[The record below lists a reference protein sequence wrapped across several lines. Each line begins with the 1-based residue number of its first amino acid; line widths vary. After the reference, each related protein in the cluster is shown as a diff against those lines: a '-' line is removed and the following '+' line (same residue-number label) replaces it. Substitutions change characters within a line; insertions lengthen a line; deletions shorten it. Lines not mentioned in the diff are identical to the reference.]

1 MLSETVKIKVNGK
14 EMELHSG
21 TTLLELSKMLPKGK
35 RAPVIARVG
44 NSFRELTE
52 EIYDGE
58 ELEFIDLTD
67 STGNK
72 VYLNGLIILINY
84 VFDQLYKGKNICKV
98 KHSAD
103 SGLCF
108 ETTHKIT
115 KDDVKIIEEE
125 MRKTVELNLPIT
137 KITVLKHEA
146 IDYFKKMNDEKKVNL
161 LEYYP
166 NTYVHLYKIG
176 NMYHQRFT
184 KMPAETSVLDE
195 FKLTYLDDD
204 EFILQ
209 YPTVYIN
216 DRIKEYKHHEKLFEV
231 FRQEK
236 EWAKMMKVET
246 CADLNRVV
254 SNGKINDLIRMSET
268 LSNNRLL
275 EIAKTIEKKSSELK
289 VVLLSGP
296 SSSGKTTTCCKLA
309 MYLRSLG
316 LTPKM
321 ISMDDFFKERVD
333 TPKKPNGEY
342 DFECLE
348 AVDLKLFNDTIKGL
362 LDGKEVLMPT
372 FDFYVG
378 EKKFKKK
385 MILEKTD
392 VLLIE
397 GIHALNPKLLTNVD
411 GSHKF
416 KIYLSPLTGVNVDKD
431 NRVSTTDNRLMRRMI
446 RDART
451 RGYSVS
457 DTLSSWKN
465 VREGEEKN
473 IFPYQDEADVVFNTS
488 LVYEMCILKTYVLPL
503 LFAVT
508 PDDENYGEA
517 NRLMK
522 LLNLFLPIP
531 SEAIPDDSIVR
542 EFIGGG
548 CFLE

>member
-1 MLSETVKIKVNGK
+1 MDHLK
-14 EMELHSG
+14 HS
-21 TTLLELSKMLPKGK
+21 LEFQYYCEDCKLELCSDCLFLSKTH
-35 RAPVIARVG
+35 R
-44 NSFRELTE
+44 
-52 EIYDGE
+52 DHQ
-58 ELEFIDLTD
+58 
-67 STGNK
+67 
-72 VYLNGLIILINY
+72 II
-84 VFDQLYKGKNICKV
+84 
-98 KHSAD
+98 
-103 SGLCF
+103 
-108 ETTHKIT
+108 KIQ
-115 KDDVKIIEEE
+115 KIEEE
-125 MRKTVELNLPIT
+125 MRRTVDLNLPIT
-137 KITVLKHEA
+137 KITVLKREA
-146 IDYFKKMNDEKKVNL
+146 IDYFTRMNDEKKVSL

-209 YPTVYIN
+209 YPTIYIN

-246 CADLNRVV
+246 CADLNKVV

-275 EIAKTIEKKSSELK
+275 EIAKTIERKSSELK

-362 LDGKEVLMPT
+362 LDGKEV
-372 FDFYVG
+372 
-378 EKKFKKK
+378 K
-385 MILEKTD
+385 MEVKAGD
-392 VLLIE
+392 RV
-397 GIHALNPKLLTNVD
+397 
-411 GSHKF
+411 
-416 KIYLSPLTGVNVDKD
+416 IYSQYDQPAQSSQTHNCPI
-431 NRVSTTDNRLMRRMI
+431 RAPIFHSTR
-446 RDART
+446 
-451 RGYSVS
+451 
-457 DTLSSWKN
+457 
-465 VREGEEKN
+465 
-473 IFPYQDEADVVFNTS
+473 
-488 LVYEMCILKTYVLPL
+488 
-503 LFAVT
+503 
-508 PDDENYGEA
+508 
-517 NRLMK
+517 
-522 LLNLFLPIP
+522 
-531 SEAIPDDSIVR
+531 
-542 EFIGGG
+542 
-548 CFLE
+548 